1 MTRALRQIAMT
12 AAFHYCAANRPIVL
26 VVQLMP
32 LLFTLVLWQLVG
44 GPFLPPAVAGRIL
57 RGGLGG
63 VWRRGHDTACC
74 CGQVSYVDCHKSALP
89 SSAVENKM

>member
-12 AAFHYCAANRPIVL
+12 AAFHYCAAKQPIVL
-26 VVQLMP
+26 VVQLMS

-44 GPFLPPAVAGRIL
+44 WPFLLPAVAGRIL
-57 RGGLGG
+57 HGGSGG
-63 VWRRGHDTACC
+63 VWRRSHDTACFC
-74 CGQVSYVDCHKSALP
+74 AHVSYVDCHKSALP